1 MAGET
6 RLAELDDQFVS
17 IYETARRRLID
28 DQQARALIVIRDDH
42 MLLYHGDSKP
52 DVMTGLRPALYDK
65 LKALGHVPLAIYCL
79 LVGQIGGGDALPQ
92 PVLNALADYRRQVA
106 AAGADLD
113 TTTETAAGILPR
125 TLDML
130 GRALSFLDQVIA
142 DGRVS
147 RTELTGF
154 CRANVANMNA
164 IFAAAARAQVDV
176 CHAHVM
182 RVKENVLSADAWA
195 SLRVVIMGPHM
206 ARRDQN
212 FLQYFSRLLHTPLDA
227 DKRVVYYE
235 GDDIDGALDL
245 VGTAI
250 LDFRASQSIFG
261 DENRLHRDVLA
272 DATTRY
278 LDELLPAADAS

>member
-1 MAGET
+1 MTGET
-6 RLAELDDQFVS
+6 RISELDDRFVS
-17 IYETARRRLID
+17 IYEAARRRLID
-28 DQQARALIVIRDDH
+28 EQQARALIVIKDDD
-42 MLLYHGDSKP
+42 MLLYHGDSRP
-52 DVMTGLRPALYDK
+52 DVMTGLRPAPYDK

-79 LVGQIGGGDALPQ
+79 LVGHTDDGKALPQ
-92 PVLNALADYRRQVA
+92 SVLDALADYRRQVA
-106 AAGADLD
+106 AAGTVLD
-113 TTTETAAGILPR
+113 TTAETAAGVLPR
-125 TLDML
+125 TLGML
-130 GRALSFLDQVIA
+130 ERALSFLDQVIA

-154 CRANVANMNA
+154 CRANIADMNL
-164 IFAAAARAQVDV
+164 IFAAAARAQLDV
-176 CHAHVM
+176 CHAHIM
-182 RVKENVLSADAWA
+182 HVKENVLSADAWA

-212 FLQYFSRLLHTPLDA
+212 FLQYFSRLLHTPMDA

-250 LDFRASQSIFG
+250 LDFRASQSMFG

-272 DATTRY
+272 DATTNY
-278 LDELLPAADAS
+278 LDELLPAANAS